1 MFKVGDKVVA
11 LESVFE
17 EREDDDGDL
26 VEEEVIVE
34 GDEYQVV
41 DVNDCWLVFRYV
53 DGEYTSRIFKKVRPI
68 RNLPAW
74 F

>member
-17 EREDDDGDL
+17 ER
-26 VEEEVIVE
+26 
-34 GDEYQVV
+34 QVV